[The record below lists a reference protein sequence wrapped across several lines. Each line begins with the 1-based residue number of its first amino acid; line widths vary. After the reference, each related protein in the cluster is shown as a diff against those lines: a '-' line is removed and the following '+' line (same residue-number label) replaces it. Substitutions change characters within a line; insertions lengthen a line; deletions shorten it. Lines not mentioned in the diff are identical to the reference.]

1 MPAIPATPTGA
12 GALVTLDALGRL
24 PPLDGSQL
32 TGIGGG
38 ASNVVLHDDFF
49 TSAATVQG
57 DIGQSGWRFA
67 RNGTSN
73 AINPIGVAG
82 HPGVIQMV
90 PGTTAA
96 GRVCLFLGDGGVTS
110 VVLSNTGLQTPLT
123 IEFLLRFT
131 GSIASADLEIAQL
144 GLLTNGDTSVNG
156 ESTGDGLYVRF
167 NPSASANFVLVARAG
182 GLAST
187 AAGTTAVV
195 LNTWYRVGIVFT
207 DSGGGS
213 ASAQL
218 QVNGVNEGAAV
229 TTNLP
234 IGTQFSPTM
243 KIDGVGSGV
252 TLALEVDRVRF
263 LQTVTP

>member
-32 TGIGGG
+32 TGIGGS
-38 ASNVVLHDDFF
+38 SNVVLHDDFF
-49 TSAATVQG
+49 TSAATTQG

-67 RNGTSN
+67 RNGTAN

-90 PGTTAA
+90 PGTAA
-96 GRVCLFLGDGGVTS
+96 LGRVCLFLGNSGVTS
-110 VVLSNTGLQTPLT
+110 VVLSNTGLQTPFT

-131 GSIASADLEIAQL
+131 GSIAAADLEIAQV
-144 GLLTNGDTSVNG
+144 GLLTNGDTGGNG
-156 ESTGDGLYVRF
+156 ESTGDALYIRF
-167 NPSASANFVLVARAG
+167 NPAASANFVLVARSG

-187 AAGTTAVV
+187 SAGTTAVV
-195 LNTWYRVGIVFT
+195 LNTWYRVAIVFT
-207 DSGGGS
+207 DNGGGS

-218 QVNGVNEGAAV
+218 QVNGINEGAAV

-234 IGTQFSPTM
+234 IGVQFSPTM

-252 TLALEVDRVRF
+252 ALALEVDRVRV
-263 LQTVTP
+263 LQAVTP